1 MTVVDTSAIVDF
13 LLGTGVAER
22 VRTTLNDEG
31 EVAAPDLLVFEVL
44 AVVRRQALRGELG
57 DQRAAGAVADLG
69 GLPLALF
76 ASLPLRDRAWALR
89 DNLTVAD
96 ALFVALAEHL
106 GEPLATKDAGLAR
119 AARAQTTIEVLEWGS
134 GSSDI
139 GR

>member
-44 AVVRRQALRGELG
+44 AVVRRQALRGELSG
-57 DQRAAGAVADLG
+57 QRAAGAVADLG
-69 GLPLALF
+69 DLPVVLF
-76 ASLPLRDRAWALR
+76 ASLPLRDRAWELR